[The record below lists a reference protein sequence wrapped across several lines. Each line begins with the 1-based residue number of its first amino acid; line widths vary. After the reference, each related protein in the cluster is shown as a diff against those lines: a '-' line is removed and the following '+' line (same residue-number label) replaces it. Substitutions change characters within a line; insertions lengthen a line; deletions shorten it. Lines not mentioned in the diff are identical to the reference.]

1 MSERRVVI
9 TGMGVLS
16 PVGND
21 MDTFWTS
28 LVEGKSGIGK
38 VESLDHLV
46 SAFIMRFLEPNTTSG
61 EIKRTLKLDWEFRE
75 FFDEFE
81 DEVYGKCFTF
91 VPGKDVRSYGMYYI
105 QIN

>member
-1 MSERRVVI
+1 MTI
-9 TGMGVLS
+9 C
-16 PVGND
+16 PDHND
-21 MDTFWTS
+21 TDF
-28 LVEGKSGIGK
+28 GK